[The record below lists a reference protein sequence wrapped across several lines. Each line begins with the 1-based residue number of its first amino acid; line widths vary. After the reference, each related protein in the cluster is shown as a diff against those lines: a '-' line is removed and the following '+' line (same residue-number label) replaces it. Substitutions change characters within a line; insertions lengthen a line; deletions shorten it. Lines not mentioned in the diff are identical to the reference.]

1 MQPRDSR
8 SNVTDTFDRLKI
20 ALADR
25 YTSERQLGAGVHFR
39 ETPTRRWCTMITP
52 MRATVVMLCLGH
64 AIAVPLLRAQES
76 AQSEREAMYD
86 RYREFSSYVKGGSV
100 EPHWM
105 ADGSSFWYAEGAP
118 ENTVIYKVDP
128 KANTK
133 TELFD
138 TARLRQAITPLL
150 DHEPAYEGLPF
161 EEFTFVDE
169 GEKEVTFS
177 VEKKE
182 FILWLDTYR
191 IRRAPS
197 ISEEE
202 KNRLI
207 PKGVRKSFMV
217 NGPDLM
223 EVLSPDR
230 RWFASLKDD
239 NLWLRSTYDDG
250 SVQLTT
256 DAIEDYVWGGYWD
269 PWAWWSPDSYRLAV
283 KKTDYRSM
291 PKYAI
296 VDYLS
301 PREEVRWSI
310 SDSDPEPPAELFIV
324 DIVTKQLVRV
334 DTGTEPDQYFWVLGW
349 RPDGSELLFLR
360 PDPWTTKL
368 DLMAANP
375 STGSTRIVLTESRT
389 TYGLWLQWERLFTP
403 LKDGARFIW
412 RSERDGWN
420 HLYLYDLDGN
430 LIRRLT
436 EGLFPVLQVVAVDD
450 KAGWV
455 YFTAHGDPQR
465 PYDTHLYRVDLE
477 GNRLARL
484 TEANGQ
490 HDIQFAPSKEFFL
503 DTHSNVDRPPAVEL
517 KRADGTLLQTVSKA
531 NIDALKELKW
541 KPPEEFVVKAADGE
555 TDLYGVLYKPYDFDP
570 NKKYPVI
577 DKIYGG
583 AQTVYVP
590 RTFSQRRAFLPQARA
605 QLGFIVFTVDARG
618 TPERGREFQE
628 VVYGNLGRNEIPDH
642 VAALK
647 QLAETRPYMDLS
659 RVGIHGNSFGGYF
672 AIRAM
677 LLAPNVYH
685 VGVARAAYNPFR
697 PDDDVLMGSKEAL
710 DYASNLN
717 FAANLKGKLLLI
729 HGTSDADVP
738 FSNAMKM
745 VDALIQAGKHFDL
758 LVLPGAGHRYNTGTS
773 LSDRTRRTYVFEA
786 IRRYFQEH
794 LKPELGSEPGRTGGR

>member
-1 MQPRDSR
+1 MFLSAKGIVLVFLIICFVHVSPLWGAQQ
-8 SNVTDTFDRLKI
+8 
-20 ALADR
+20 AL
-25 YTSERQLGAGVHFR
+25 E
-39 ETPTRRWCTMITP
+39 
-52 MRATVVMLCLGH
+52 
-64 AIAVPLLRAQES
+64 
-76 AQSEREAMYD
+76 SEREAMYY
-86 RYREFSSYVKGGSV
+86 RYLEFPSYVKGGSV

-118 ENTVIYKVDP
+118 ENTIIYKVDP
-128 KANTK
+128 KANTR

-138 TARLRQAITPLL
+138 IARLRRAVTPLL

-169 GEKEVTFS
+169 GEKKVRFS
-177 VEKKE
+177 VGNKE
-182 FILWLDTYR
+182 FILRLDTYR
-191 IRRAPS
+191 IRPAPS
-197 ISEEE
+197 ISAEE

-239 NLWLRSTYDDG
+239 NLWLRSTYG
-250 SVQLTT
+250 GGGIQLTA
-256 DAIEDYVWGGYWD
+256 DAIEDYVWGSYWD
-269 PWAWWSPDSYRLAV
+269 PWAWWSPDSYRIAV
-283 KKTDYRSM
+283 SKSDYRSM

-310 SDSDPEPPAELFIV
+310 SDSDPGPPAELFIF
-324 DIVTKQLVRV
+324 DIATKQRVRV
-334 DTGTEPDQYFWVLGW
+334 DTGTEPDRFWVLGW

-360 PDPWTTKL
+360 FDPRTTKL

-375 STGSTRIVLTESRT
+375 TTGSTRIILTESQT
-389 TYGLWLQWERLFTP
+389 TYGLWLQWRKLFTS
-403 LKDGARFIW
+403 LEDGTRFIW

-430 LIRRLT
+430 LIQRLT
-436 EGLFPVLQVVAVDD
+436 DGFFPVLQVVAVDD
-450 KAGWV
+450 NAGWV
-455 YFTAHGDPQR
+455 YFTAHGDTQR

-477 GNRLARL
+477 GHRLTRL

-490 HDIQFAPSKEFFL
+490 HDIQFAPSTKFFL
-503 DTHSNVDRPPAVEL
+503 DTHSNVDRPPTVEL
-517 KRADGTLLQTVSKA
+517 KQADGTLLQTVSKA

-583 AQTVYVP
+583 PQTVYVP
-590 RTFSQRRAFLPQARA
+590 RTFSSRRASLPQARA

-618 TPERGREFQE
+618 TPERGREFQQ

-647 QLAETRPYMDLS
+647 QLAEKRPYMDLS
-659 RVGIHGNSFGGYF
+659 RVGINGNSFGGYF

-685 VGVARAAYNPFR
+685 VGVARAALTWDNSFQS
-697 PDDDVLMGSKEAL
+697 DDNVLTGSKEAS

-717 FAANLKGKLLLI
+717 FAANLKGKLLII

-745 VDALIQAGKHFDL
+745 VDALIRAGKPFDL
-758 LVLPGAGHRYNTGTS
+758 LVLPGAGHYYNIGTS
-773 LSDRTRRTYVFEA
+773 LSDVTSKTYVFEA

-794 LKPELGSEPGRTGGR
+794 LKP

>member
-1 MQPRDSR
+1 MFRR
-8 SNVTDTFDRLKI
+8 R
-20 ALADR
+20 
-25 YTSERQLGAGVHFR
+25 R
-39 ETPTRRWCTMITP
+39 ETTFILF
-52 MRATVVMLCLGH
+52 VSLI
-64 AIAVPLLRAQES
+64 AIASSICAQETE
-76 AQSEREAMYD
+76 QSEREAMYY
-86 RYREFSSYVKGGSV
+86 RYLEFASYVKGGSV

-105 ADGSSFWYAEGAP
+105 ADGSSFWYVEGAP

-161 EEFTFVDE
+161 KEFTFVDE
-169 GEKEVTFS
+169 GEKTVRFTAE
-177 VEKKE
+177 EKE
-182 FILWLDTYR
+182 FILRLDTYQISR
-191 IRRAPS
+191 IPS
-197 ISEEE
+197 VSEEGRS
-202 KNRLI
+202 RLVPQVI
-207 PKGVRKSFMV
+207 GNYSLFTFGV
-217 NGPDLM
+217 PDIDIM
-223 EVLSPDR
+223 EILSPDG
-230 RWFASLKDD
+230 RWFASVRDY
-239 NLWLRSTYDDG
+239 NLWLRSSDDDRA
-250 SVQLTT
+250 VQLTT
-256 DAIEDYVWGGYWD
+256 DGIRDYGWGRYWD
-269 PWAWWSPDSYRLAV
+269 DWAWWSPNSRKLMV
-283 KKTDYRSM
+283 KKGDYRSM

-301 PREEVRWSI
+301 PREEVRWST
-310 SDSDPEPPAELFIV
+310 SDSDPAPPTELFVV
-324 DIVTKQLVRV
+324 DILTKKLVRI
-334 DTGTEPDQYFWVLGW
+334 DTGGESVWVLGW

-360 PDPWTTKL
+360 VDRRTTKL

-375 STGSTRIVLTESRT
+375 STGATRIILTESRT
-389 TYGLWLQWERLFTP
+389 TGFWLQWSRLFTP
-403 LKDGARFIW
+403 LEDGTRFIW

-420 HLYLYDLDGN
+420 HLYLYDLDGH

-436 EGLFPVLQVVAVDD
+436 EGLFPVVQVVAADE

-484 TEANGQ
+484 TEATGQ
-490 HDIQFAPSKEFFL
+490 HDIQFAPSKAFFL

-517 KRADGTLLQTVSKA
+517 KLADGTLLQMVSKA

-570 NKKYPVI
+570 KKKYPVI
-577 DKIYGG
+577 DRIYGSP
-583 AQTVYVP
+583 ALAIVP
-590 RTFSQRRAFLPQARA
+590 RTFIPEFGYVLSLARG
-605 QLGFIVFTVDARG
+605 QLGFIHLLVDARG

-647 QLAETRPYMDLS
+647 QLAEERPYMDLS
-659 RVGIHGNSFGGYF
+659 RVGIQGHSFGAYF

-677 LLAPNVYH
+677 LLAPDVYH
-685 VGVARAAYNPFR
+685 VGVAGAGGAHYNPEDN
-697 PDDDVLMGSKEAL
+697 PELWNDILTGSKEAF

-717 FAANLKGKLLLI
+717 FAANLKGKLFLL
-729 HGTSDADVP
+729 HGTSDLDVP
-738 FSNAMKM
+738 FSGTMRM
-745 VDALIQAGKHFDL
+745 VDALIRAGKHFDL
-758 LVLPGAGHRYNTGTS
+758 LVLPGVGHTFLGTS
-773 LSDRTRRTYVFEA
+773 SSDLTSRTYAFEA
-786 IRRYFQEH
+786 IRRFLEEH
-794 LKPELGSEPGRTGGR
+794 LEPERVVMVSERQAPLK

>member
-1 MQPRDSR
+1 MAKSKG
-8 SNVTDTFDRLKI
+8 T
-20 ALADR
+20 
-25 YTSERQLGAGVHFR
+25 
-39 ETPTRRWCTMITP
+39 
-52 MRATVVMLCLGH
+52 TVLILVVSLSV
-64 AIAVPLLRAQES
+64 IVPLTPAQE
-76 AQSEREAMYD
+76 AQQSEREAMYY
-86 RYREFSSYVKGGSV
+86 RYMEFASYVKGGSV

-105 ADGSSFWYAEGAP
+105 ANGSSFWYAEGHPAS
-118 ENTVIYKVDP
+118 TTIWKVDSR
-128 KANTK
+128 ADTK
-133 TELFD
+133 TPLFD
-138 TARLRQAITPLL
+138 TERGRGALAAVLG
-150 DHEPAYEGLPF
+150 HEPPYEGLPF
-161 EEFTFVDE
+161 DDLAFIE
-169 GEKEVTFS
+169 GEEAVRFT
-177 VEKKE
+177 VEDKE
-182 FILWLDTYR
+182 FILRLDTYR
-191 IRRAPS
+191 IRPAPS
-197 ISEEE
+197 ISAEE

-239 NLWLRSTYDDG
+239 NLWLRSTYG
-250 SVQLTT
+250 GGGIQLTA
-256 DAIEDYVWGGYWD
+256 DAIEDYVWGSYWD
-269 PWAWWSPDSYRLAV
+269 PWAWWSPDSYRIAV
-283 KKTDYRSM
+283 RKSDYRLM

-301 PREEVRWSI
+301 PREEVRWSL
-310 SDSDPEPPAELFIV
+310 SDSDPEPPTELFIV
-324 DIVTKQLVRV
+324 NIVTKQQVRV
-334 DTGTEPDQYFWVLGW
+334 HTGTDPDSYFYVLGW

-360 PDPWTTKL
+360 PDRRTTKL

-375 STGSTRIVLTESRT
+375 ATGSTRIILTESRT
-389 TYGLWLQWERLFTP
+389 TWGLWLQWQRLFTP
-403 LKDGARFIW
+403 LEDRERFIW

-420 HLYLYDLDGN
+420 TLYLYDLDGN

-450 KAGWV
+450 EAGWV
-455 YFTAHGDPQR
+455 YFTAHGDRQR
-465 PYDTHLYRVDLE
+465 PYDTHLYRVDME
-477 GNRLARL
+477 GNRLTRL

-490 HDIQFAPSKEFFL
+490 HEIQFAPSKKFFL

-541 KPPEEFVVKAADGE
+541 QPPEEFVVKAADGE

-570 NKKYPVI
+570 KKKYPVI
-577 DKIYGG
+577 DRIYGG
-583 AQTVYVP
+583 PQEVSVP
-590 RTFSQRRAFLPQARA
+590 HTFIPEFGYILSLARG
-605 QLGFIVFTVDARG
+605 QLGFIHLLVDARG

-642 VAALK
+642 VVALK
-647 QLAETRPYMDLS
+647 QLAEKRPYMDLS
-659 RVGIHGNSFGGYF
+659 RVGINGNSFGGYF

-685 VGVARAAYNPFR
+685 VGVARAPYNPYGS
-697 PDDDVLMGSKEAL
+697 DKDVLTGSMEAS

-717 FAANLKGKLLLI
+717 FAANLKGKLLII

-745 VDALIQAGKHFDL
+745 VDALIRAGKPFDL
-758 LVLPGAGHRYNTGTS
+758 LVLPGAGHYYNIGTA
-773 LSDRTRRTYVFEA
+773 LSDVTSKTYVFEA

-794 LKPELGSEPGRTGGR
+794 LKP

>member
-1 MQPRDSR
+1 M
-8 SNVTDTFDRLKI
+8 
-20 ALADR
+20 
-25 YTSERQLGAGVHFR
+25 FR
-39 ETPTRRWCTMITP
+39 PK
-52 MRATVVMLCLGH
+52 RAMVVVLVVGLLVS
-64 AIAVPLLRAQES
+64 APLVQAQE
-76 AQSEREAMYD
+76 AQHPATESKQAEREAMYR
-86 RYREFSSYVKGGSV
+86 RYLEFTSYVKGGTIQ
-100 EPHWM
+100 PHWM

-118 ENTVIYKVDP
+118 ANTVIWKVDP
-128 KANTK
+128 VANTR

-138 TARLRQAITPLL
+138 TARLRQAVTPLL

-161 EEFTFVDE
+161 DEFTFVGDDE
-169 GEKEVTFS
+169 QAVKFTVEDKEL
-177 VEKKE
+177 
-182 FILWLDTYR
+182 ILQLDTYTITR
-191 IRRAPS
+191 VPLL
-197 ISEEE
+197 SEEE
-202 KNRLI
+202 KNRLV
-207 PKGVRKSFMV
+207 PQAVRKHFMV
-217 NGPDLM
+217 NGPDVM

-239 NLWLRSTYDDG
+239 NLWLRSTYDG
-250 SVQLTT
+250 GGVQLTT

-269 PWAWWSPDSYRLAV
+269 KWAWWSPDSYRLAV
-283 KKTDYRSM
+283 RKSDYRSM

-324 DIVTKQLVRV
+324 DIVTKQRVRV

-360 PDPWTTKL
+360 PDPRTTKL

-375 STGSTRIVLTESRT
+375 STGSTRIILTESRT
-389 TYGLWLQWERLFTP
+389 TYGLWLQWRKLFTS
-403 LKDGARFIW
+403 LEDGARFIW

-436 EGLFPVLQVVAVDD
+436 EGLFPVLQVVAADD

-455 YFTAHGDPQR
+455 YFTAHGDQER
-465 PYDTHLYRVDLE
+465 PYDTHLYRVTLE
-477 GNRLARL
+477 GKGFTRL
-484 TEANGQ
+484 TEAPGQ
-490 HDIQFAPSKEFFL
+490 HDIQFSPSNEFFV
-503 DTHSNVDRPPAVEL
+503 DTHSTVARPPVVEL
-517 KRADGTLLQTVSKA
+517 RRADSTLLQTLAKA
-531 NIDALKELKW
+531 NFDALKELRW
-541 KPPEEFVVKAADGE
+541 SPPEEFVVKAADGE

-583 AQTVYVP
+583 PHTVYVP
-590 RTFSQRRAFLPQARA
+590 RTFSDRRASLPQARA

-618 TPERGREFQE
+618 TPERGRTFQE

-642 VAALK
+642 VAALQ
-647 QLAETRPYMDLS
+647 QLAEKRPYIDLS
-659 RVGIHGNSFGGYF
+659 QVGIHGNSFGGYF

-677 LLAPNVYH
+677 LLASNVYH
-685 VGVARAAYNPFR
+685 VGVARAAGTWDNPFR
-697 PDDDVLMGSKEAL
+697 PDDNVLTGSKEAL

-717 FAANLKGKLLLI
+717 FAANLKGKLLII
-729 HGTSDADVP
+729 HGTSDACVP

-745 VDALIQAGKHFDL
+745 VDALIRAGKHFDL
-758 LVLPGAGHRYNTGTS
+758 LVLPGAGHRYNIGTS
-773 LSDRTRRTYVFEA
+773 LSDVTSKTYVFEA

-794 LKPELGSEPGRTGGR
+794 LKP